1 MGSGKAQGALWNSA
15 AHHWCELQE
24 PLQKPQWAAIFDE
37 VNLGRSSSFLDAG
50 CGGGTACLLAAQRG
64 AKITGIEAAPAMVEF
79 ARKLVPS
86 GKFTVGD
93 IQELPYE
100 DNTFDVVLASSSL
113 QYTED
118 RLETLRELKRV
129 TKKNG
134 LIAVTLWSIPEK
146 VEFRKV
152 FDAVKKLLPS
162 PPPGKGPFEL
172 SKGTVL
178 ENLMESV
185 GLDITVSKDV
195 HCPFQY
201 SNFETFWKVN
211 ISTGPIQM
219 ALKVISE
226 VALRDEIRKVV
237 LPNQSGDG
245 TIYIDNYFKYVI
257 GKKV

>member
-1 MGSGKAQGALWNSA
+1 MGNGKAQGALWNSS
-15 AHHWCELQE
+15 AHHWCEIQE
-24 PLQKPQWAAIFDE
+24 PLQKPQWEAIFDE
-37 VNLGRSSSFLDAG
+37 VNLDGSTNFLDAG
-50 CGGGTACLLAAQRG
+50 CGGGTACLLAEQRG

-79 ARKLVPS
+79 AQRQVPS
-86 GKFTVGD
+86 GRFTVGD

-100 DNTFDVVLASSSL
+100 GNTFDVVLASSSL
-113 QYTED
+113 QYTGD

-129 TKKNG
+129 TKRDG
-134 LIAVTLWSIPEK
+134 LIAVTLWSVPEK

-172 SKGTVL
+172 SKDTVL
-178 ENLMESV
+178 ENLMKSV

-201 SNFETFWKVN
+201 ANFETFWKVN

-226 VALRDEIRKVV
+226 DALKKELRKVIN
-237 LPNQSGDG
+237 PNLADDG
-245 TIYIDNYFKYVI
+245 TIHMDNYFKYVV
-257 GKKV
+257 GKNV